1 MDDIGGGWSKVTILE
16 PETKEFYNNYFF
28 NGELTHRIV
37 IDTPKADVLSA
48 YSLIEK
54 GLRSTLIWL
63 DNIKELLAEDEV
75 GYDKEEGNRKS
86 TSDRSKYN
94 LIKGLFVAALTFYG
108 KSFSTCEGR
117 RVKLE
122 KSNLDVA
129 FHTDH
134 DDAIEMRHN
143 FAAHSGAT
151 KVEKVHVVIALDKNQ
166 KKHTSPYFGRELGQ
180 PDSFVSEDIDT
191 FIKLVKHAKEFADN
205 KINTLTEKIFKDD
218 VASKGLKYWYEKT

>member
-1 MDDIGGGWSKVTILE
+1 MDDIGGGWSKITVLE
-16 PETKEFYNNYFF
+16 PDTQEFYNDYFF
-28 NGELTHRIV
+28 NGEPAYRII
-37 IDTPKADVLSA
+37 IDTQKAAVLSA
-48 YSLIEK
+48 YTLIEK
-54 GLRSTLIWL
+54 DLRSTLVWL
-63 DNIKELLAEDEV
+63 ENIKELLAEDEAE
-75 GYDKEEGNRKS
+75 YDKSEGSRKS

-122 KSNLDVA
+122 KSNLDGA

-151 KVEKVHVVIALDKNQ
+151 KIEKVHVVIALDKNR

-180 PDSFVSEDIDT
+180 PDSFVFEDIDA
-191 FIKLVKHAKEFADN
+191 FINLVKHAKAFAET

-218 VASKGLKYWYEKT
+218 VASKGVKYWYEKT